1 VTGSSAAGAA
11 AGASR
16 RLRGFGRSDVG
27 RVRERNEDAFAIG
40 DLDAGTLWSGDGV
53 LDSDGARGLFAVVCD
68 GMGGAAGGDVASELA
83 VATTWRE
90 LRDAAGSDDP
100 EIAARI
106 LRRAVR
112 AANLRVHGESRRE
125 PGLRGMGT
133 TLSGCVVA
141 GACLVS
147 AQIGDSR
154 VYVLRGGLLTQVTR
168 DQTVGQALRVA
179 GRLSEAE
186 ASLLVGGGTILQA
199 LGVAPD
205 VEPSLS
211 LCELRRGDR
220 VLLCSDG
227 LTNQLGE
234 GTIAVILADGR
245 DPDVSTR
252 ALIDA
257 ACAAGGHDN
266 ITAVVIDVDGDALPP
281 VRDPH
286 GDRPRFVEFD
296 PREEGA
302 RALTSTSYVARRLA
316 ARAGLGPDPGPPV
329 VPATGTFRRRR
340 RPARADDPVARAL
353 DERGGTG
360 GSAVADA
367 AAVSEARGLASAW
380 LCAPSRWGWWLAL
393 AAVAAL
399 AGWWLAAR

>member
-1 VTGSSAAGAA
+1 VTPPAG
-11 AGASR
+11 R
-16 RLRGFGRSDVG
+16 RFRGFGRSDIG

-40 DLDAGTLWSGDGV
+40 DLDAGTLWSGDG
-53 LDSDGARGLFAVVCD
+53 LIASDGARGLFAVVCD

-83 VATTWRE
+83 VATTWQE
-90 LRDAAGSDDP
+90 LRTAAASDDP

-112 AANLRVHGESRRE
+112 AANLRVHRESRRE

-133 TLSGCVVA
+133 TLSGCLVA
-141 GACLVS
+141 GGCLVA

-154 VYVLRGGLLTQVTR
+154 VYVLRGGVLTQVTR

-179 GRLSEAE
+179 GRLSEGE

-211 LCELRRGDR
+211 LCWLRRGDR

-234 GTIAVILADGR
+234 STIATILADGR
-245 DPDVSTR
+245 DPDVSTA
-252 ALIDA
+252 ALIA
-257 ACAAGGHDN
+257 GACASGGHDN
-266 ITAVVIDVDGDALPP
+266 ITAVVVDVDGDALPAP
-281 VRDPH
+281 ALDGR
-286 GDRPRFVEFD
+286 DRPSFVEFD

-329 VPATGTFRRRR
+329 VPATGNYHRRRGR
-340 RPARADDPVARAL
+340 SSTGAGGEPAAITDDATRDP
-353 DERGGTG
+353 
-360 GSAVADA
+360 DA
-367 AAVSEARGLASAW
+367 QGLASARLRAPTAWRWW
-380 LCAPSRWGWWLAL
+380 LVPAIAVAAAIGWWLA
-393 AAVAAL
+393 
-399 AGWWLAAR
+399 R